1 MKRFSAAL
9 TISYSTYR
17 MEFNGSNA
25 PQLRCFHL

>member
-9 TISYSTYR
+9 TISYSTYG
-17 MEFNGSNA
+17 MELKGSNA